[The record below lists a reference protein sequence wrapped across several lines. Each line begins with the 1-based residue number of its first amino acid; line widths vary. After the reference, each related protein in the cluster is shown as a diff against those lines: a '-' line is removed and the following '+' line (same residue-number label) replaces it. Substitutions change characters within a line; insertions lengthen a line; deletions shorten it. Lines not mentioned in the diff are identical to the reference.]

1 MGDFLLGK
9 MKLVME
15 GRERQRIGRMGFMCW
30 RGGGEGGAVDGNAVW
45 QKRRGIKKDRLSVI
59 SLYVLYRTSCLIV
72 GSRLA
77 AFPINLASK

>member
-1 MGDFLLGK
+1 MIVG
-9 MKLVME
+9 
-15 GRERQRIGRMGFMCW
+15 W
-30 RGGGEGGAVDGNAVW
+30 
-45 QKRRGIKKDRLSVI
+45 KRRGIKKDRLSVI